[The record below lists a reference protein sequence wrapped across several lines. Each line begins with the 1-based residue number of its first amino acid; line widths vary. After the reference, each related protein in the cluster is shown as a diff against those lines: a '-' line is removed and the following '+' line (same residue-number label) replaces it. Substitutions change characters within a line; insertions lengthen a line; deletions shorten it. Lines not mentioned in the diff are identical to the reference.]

1 MPELPE
7 VETVCRGLAMK
18 MEGRVLTR
26 VEQRRPNLRIPFPE
40 RMVERL
46 TGRRVVTIR
55 RRAKYIL
62 IHLDDDQVLI
72 VHLGMSGRMT
82 IGQDLGPPGA
92 HDHVLLTTDDGSDIR
107 FNDARRFG
115 LMAMTGADAL
125 DSHPLLASLGPEPLG
140 NEFNAETLS
149 RALKSKITPIKS
161 ALLDQTVVAGLGNI
175 YVCEALFRAG
185 ISPKRIAATVAGRR
199 AERLVPVIRE
209 VLTEAIA
216 AGGSTLRDYVQASGE
231 LGYFQHQFAVYDREG
246 RGLPRLHLRHIQ
258 HRRGG
263 ADRSGQPLDFLL
275 STTPALMYQFRMPHH
290 PVLTSAVLAALL
302 LAASPFGVRVP
313 GIHPAQAQAGMGGAF
328 VEGIDDLPLMPGLVG
343 MADQS
348 LVFDKPDGRIVQAVA
363 TGRVQA
369 SAVRSFYA
377 DTAPQ
382 LGWKS
387 GGRGALHARRRVA
400 ADRADRPWRAGRRP
414 DRPLPRQSAV
424 ARLYQQVT
432 RSPDYPARPAPGGGR
447 AHPRGREDMPYEN
460 ILVETHG
467 HVGLIKLNRPKALNA
482 LSDALVTR
490 ACRRRRCLRGGR
502 RDRLHRPDRQ
512 RAGFRRRRRHQGDGQ
527 PAPTWTSISPTSSP
541 RSGAGWRPPASR

>member
-92 HDHVLLTTDDGSDIR
+92 HDHVLLTIDDGSDIR

-140 NEFNAETLS
+140 NEFNAEILS

-175 YVCEALFRAG
+175 YVCEALFWAG

-199 AERLVPVIRE
+199 AERLGPGICKGV
-209 VLTEAIA
+209 TDAIA
-216 AGGSTLRDYVQASGE
+216 AGGAPLRDYFPGSGE
-231 LGYFQHQFAVYDREG
+231 MGYF
-246 RGLPRLHLRHIQ
+246 P
-258 HRRGG
+258 
-263 ADRSGQPLDFLL
+263 
-275 STTPALMYQFRMPHH
+275 H
-290 PVLTSAVLAALL
+290 PV
-302 LAASPFGVRVP
+302 
-313 GIHPAQAQAGMGGAF
+313 AG
-328 VEGIDDLPLMPGLVG
+328 
-343 MADQS
+343 
-348 LVFDKPDGRIVQAVA
+348 
-363 TGRVQA
+363 
-369 SAVRSFYA
+369 FY
-377 DTAPQ
+377 
-382 LGWKS
+382 
-387 GGRGALHARRRVA
+387 
-400 ADRADRPWRAGRRP
+400 
-414 DRPLPRQSAV
+414 
-424 ARLYQQVT
+424 
-432 RSPDYPARPAPGGGR
+432 
-447 AHPRGREDMPYEN
+447 RGRE
-460 ILVETHG
+460 
-467 HVGLIKLNRPKALNA
+467 
-482 LSDALVTR
+482 
-490 ACRRRRCLRGGR
+490 
-502 RDRLHRPDRQ
+502 
-512 RAGFRRRRRHQGDGQ
+512 
-527 PAPTWTSISPTSSP
+527 
-541 RSGAGWRPPASR
+541 GW